1 MCLGVLS
8 NFFSSYPLEV
18 VSQTYVGF
26 SCLVLCGGL
35 FGVFFGSGFYGGG
48 NLLVLK
54 SYLLGVEN
62 AKGNNF
68 CFQKSCESYMYVW

>member
-35 FGVFFGSGFYGGG
+35 FGVFFLARGFME
-48 NLLVLK
+48 
-54 SYLLGVEN
+54 VET
-62 AKGNNF
+62 
-68 CFQKSCESYMYVW
+68 Y

>member
-26 SCLVLCGGL
+26 SGCLVLCGGL
-35 FGVFFGSGFYGGG
+35 FGVFFLARGFME
-48 NLLVLK
+48 
-54 SYLLGVEN
+54 VET
-62 AKGNNF
+62 
-68 CFQKSCESYMYVW
+68 Y